1 MPMRQEHALDSRVG
15 AAGVQEDTKVGR
27 RFVWRGS
34 SVTAGVGP
42 GPTSLL

>member
-1 MPMRQEHALDSRVG
+1 MRQEHALDSRVG

-27 RFVWRGS
+27 SVWRGS
-34 SVTAGVGP
+34 SVTVGVGP